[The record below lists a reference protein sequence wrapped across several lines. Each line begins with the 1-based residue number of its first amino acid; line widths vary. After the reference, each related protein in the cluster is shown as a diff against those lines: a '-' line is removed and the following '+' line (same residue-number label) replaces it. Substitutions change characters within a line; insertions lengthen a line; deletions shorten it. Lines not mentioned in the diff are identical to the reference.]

1 MKPLSALSLFL
12 VSQASIVSAQV
23 IFEDGFESPRPP
35 NLPPEINSTPVTT
48 ANLAQPY
55 AYDVDASDP
64 DGNPLIYSILASPA
78 GMTIDAVTGQIE
90 WIPEETG
97 EFSATVQVA
106 DGNGGFAQ
114 QSWTILVGGIPARC
128 FAQVTSSDQFD
139 AMTCNTAVDSTVS
152 FTDGY
157 IVPTGYY
164 FMVTDISV
172 GPFFTSGTPGTLY
185 RGAVCERSEFSR
197 SYCYEMRDTV
207 PNWHSRHFTVPYVV
221 IRPGRYPEGR
231 NAGGTTT
238 LEFQISGVLVTD
250 TELYF
255 P

>member
-1 MKPLSALSLFL
+1 MVITIVARLRFAAFAMIAIGALL
-12 VSQASIVSAQV
+12 A
-23 IFEDGFESPRPP
+23 
-35 NLPPEINSTPVTT
+35 
-48 ANLAQPY
+48 AQP
-55 AYDVDASDP
+55 AVS
-64 DGNPLIYSILASPA
+64 SP
-78 GMTIDAVTGQIE
+78 
-90 WIPEETG
+90 IP
-97 EFSATVQVA
+97 
-106 DGNGGFAQ
+106 
-114 QSWTILVGGIPARC
+114 GGIPARC

-238 LEFQISGVLVTD
+238 LEFQISGLLVT
-250 TELYF
+250 EAAL